1 MSTTQANNTLIKWCV
16 LCRALQC
23 ACARECQ
30 SHQIKC
36 SWYSAVSPCMHVFTT
51 AQVSVPAIPQLVAI
65 AIIVGIDSDFQIK
78 PFIFCK
84 RSTYQYTPDSI
95 LYSAKELISLRQDRP
110 FGSTRFRR
118 AAWSQWL
125 LIETYTQLLHL

>member
-1 MSTTQANNTLIKWCV
+1 
-16 LCRALQC
+16 
-23 ACARECQ
+23 
-30 SHQIKC
+30 
-36 SWYSAVSPCMHVFTT
+36 MHVFTT

-84 RSTYQYTPDSI
+84 RSTYKYTPDSI

-118 AAWSQWL
+118 AAWGIAKTRSKSRSRSFSLKPGVGVYYRSQFSL
-125 LIETYTQLLHL
+125 YSQE